1 MQLIVDMIILKY
13 VYVWLSLCLHCSKA
27 IVNVALEPNIYTID
41 NCWAL
46 EQQCCL
52 LWRSFYSFSMK
63 MTNNIQPALRPHTLD
78 INNNFLLTSKSHDLN
93 MHLSWDST
101 HFAGVANL
109 MLTIMLT
116 IMVTQTNHGIIHKR
130 YDIYTYACLFNNIFL
145 MALGNKKMQDSI
157 IFNPGLL
164 CLSIYLLI
172 IYICTI

>member
-1 MQLIVDMIILKY
+1 MTV
-13 VYVWLSLCLHCSKA
+13 SLF
-27 IVNVALEPNIYTID
+27 ALFESNS
-41 NCWAL
+41 
-46 EQQCCL
+46 QCCTRTNYLHRRQL
-52 LWRSFYSFSMK
+52 LSTWAAVLFTLEVFLLFFNENDKQY
-63 MTNNIQPALRPHTLD
+63 PASIGPTLD
-78 INNNFLLTSKSHDLN
+78 INNHFLLTSKSHDLN

-145 MALGNKKMQDSI
+145 MALGNKRMQDSI

-164 CLSIYLLI
+164 CLSIYLFI